1 SGLVAECV
9 ENGRQ
14 AVEAVQQGNY
24 SLVLMDINMPLV
36 DGLQATR
43 EIRALKDG
51 KSSIPII
58 AMTASAMD
66 EDRQRCAA
74 AGMNGYISKPIEEE
88 ELLGLIAQWTD
99 TSKQNSKAS

>member
-1 SGLVAECV
+1 MGQLTPSWHLGCQHV
-9 ENGRQ
+9 
-14 AVEAVQQGNY
+14 
-24 SLVLMDINMPLV
+24 VLQTPDVVLIDINMPLV